1 MQDHIKQVLS
11 AVLFSPGMATVLL
24 IVIYLSFISL
34 GLPDSVLGTAWPLM
48 YLDLGASVSM
58 AGLINTAVALCTV
71 VSSLFSQRLIK
82 RLGTWCVTVISIALT
97 FSALYLFSF
106 SRSMASMLLFSV
118 PLGLGAGTI
127 DTALNNYVAKHYSAM
142 QMNFLHAFWGI
153 GTVIAPSMLSVFFST
168 GRTWREGYIVLAVIQ
183 TVIALIVVLSKPL
196 WKEESGENRT
206 DEMMK
211 QDGRVYSVPQ
221 LLRVRGAAFSCL
233 AFTFYTCEGVTILWM
248 ASYLV
253 VGKQLD
259 AATAASISSMIY
271 IGISTGRIATAFI
284 ANRVSGKRMIQ
295 LSQAFIILSII
306 VLMLTSRL
314 ELLYIVVFILGFSFG
329 PVYPAMVKQTVSY
342 FRPEYSV
349 GIISMQMCFNYI
361 GNMFIPPLY
370 GALTSLF
377 GRQDLLPF
385 YLLVLV
391 LLQTACTT
399 AKNRLCRK
407 QQPEI

>member
-11 AVLFSPGMATVLL
+11 AVLFSPSMATVLL

-233 AFTFYTCEGVTILWM
+233 AFTFYTFEGVTILWM

-253 VGKQLD
+253 FGKQLD

-284 ANRVSGKRMIQ
+284 ANKVSGKRMIQ

-399 AKNRLCRK
+399 AKNRLCGR
-407 QQPEI
+407 

>member
-168 GRTWREGYIVLAVIQ
+168 GRTWREGYIMLAVIQ

-233 AFTFYTCEGVTILWM
+233 AFTFYTFEGVTILWM

-253 VGKQLD
+253 FGKQLD

-399 AKNRLCRK
+399 AKNRLCGR
-407 QQPEI
+407 

>member
-233 AFTFYTCEGVTILWM
+233 AFTFYTFEGVTILWM

-253 VGKQLD
+253 FGKQLD

-284 ANRVSGKRMIQ
+284 ANKVSGKRMIQ

-399 AKNRLCRK
+399 AKNRLCGR
-407 QQPEI
+407 

>member
-58 AGLINTAVALCTV
+58 AGFINTAVALCTV

-206 DEMMK
+206 DEMIK

-233 AFTFYTCEGVTILWM
+233 AFTFYTFEGVTILWM

-253 VGKQLD
+253 FGKQLD

-399 AKNRLCRK
+399 AKNRLCGR
-407 QQPEI
+407 

>member
-106 SRSMASMLLFSV
+106 SRSMASMLFFSV

-196 WKEESGENRT
+196 WKEEDGENRT

-221 LLRVRGAAFSCL
+221 LLRVKGAAFSCL
-233 AFTFYTCEGVTILWM
+233 AFTFYTFEGVTILWM

-253 VGKQLD
+253 FGKQLD

-399 AKNRLCRK
+399 AKNRLCGR
-407 QQPEI
+407 

>member
-1 MQDHIKQVLS
+1 MQDLIKQVLS

-58 AGLINTAVALCTV
+58 AGFINTAVALCTV

-183 TVIALIVVLSKPL
+183 TVIAIIVVLSKPL

-233 AFTFYTCEGVTILWM
+233 AFTFYTFEGVTILWM

-253 VGKQLD
+253 FGKQLD

-399 AKNRLCRK
+399 AKNRLCGR
-407 QQPEI
+407 

>member
-58 AGLINTAVALCTV
+58 AGFINTAVALCTV

-196 WKEESGENRT
+196 WKEENGENRT

-233 AFTFYTCEGVTILWM
+233 AFTFYTFEGVTILWM

-253 VGKQLD
+253 FGKQLD

-399 AKNRLCRK
+399 AKNRLCGR
-407 QQPEI
+407 

>member
-1 MQDHIKQVLS
+1 
-11 AVLFSPGMATVLL
+11 MATVLL

-97 FSALYLFSF
+97 LSALYLFSF

-211 QDGRVYSVPQ
+211 QDGRVYTVPQ

-233 AFTFYTCEGVTILWM
+233 AFTFYTFEGVTILWM

-253 VGKQLD
+253 FGKQLD

-399 AKNRLCRK
+399 AKNRLCGR
-407 QQPEI
+407 

>member
-196 WKEESGENRT
+196 WKEEDGENRT

-233 AFTFYTCEGVTILWM
+233 AFTFYTFEGVTILWM

-253 VGKQLD
+253 FGKQLD

-399 AKNRLCRK
+399 AKNRLCGR
-407 QQPEI
+407 

>member
-233 AFTFYTCEGVTILWM
+233 AFTFYTFEGVTILWM

-253 VGKQLD
+253 FGKQLD

-399 AKNRLCRK
+399 AKNRLCGR
-407 QQPEI
+407 

>member
-11 AVLFSPGMATVLL
+11 AVLSSPGMATVLL

-58 AGLINTAVALCTV
+58 AGFINTAIALCTV

-233 AFTFYTCEGVTILWM
+233 AFTFYTFEGVTILWM

-253 VGKQLD
+253 FGKQLD

-284 ANRVSGKRMIQ
+284 ANRVSGKWMIQ

-399 AKNRLCRK
+399 AKNRLCGR
-407 QQPEI
+407 

>member
-1 MQDHIKQVLS
+1 MQDHIKQVLY

-206 DEMMK
+206 DEMIK

-233 AFTFYTCEGVTILWM
+233 AFTFYTFEGVTILWM

-253 VGKQLD
+253 FGKQLD

-284 ANRVSGKRMIQ
+284 ANKVSGKRMIQ

-399 AKNRLCRK
+399 AKNRLCGR
-407 QQPEI
+407 

>member
-196 WKEESGENRT
+196 WKEEDGENRT

-233 AFTFYTCEGVTILWM
+233 AFTFYTFEGVTILWM

-253 VGKQLD
+253 FGKQLD

-377 GRQDLLPF
+377 GRQDLLPI

-399 AKNRLCRK
+399 AKNRLCGR
-407 QQPEI
+407 

>member
-58 AGLINTAVALCTV
+58 AGFINTAVALCTV

-97 FSALYLFSF
+97 FSVLYLFSF

-233 AFTFYTCEGVTILWM
+233 AFTFYTFEGVTILWM

-253 VGKQLD
+253 FGKQLD

-399 AKNRLCRK
+399 AKNRLCGR
-407 QQPEI
+407 

>member
-233 AFTFYTCEGVTILWM
+233 AFTFYTFEGVTILWM

-253 VGKQLD
+253 FGKQLD

-271 IGISTGRIATAFI
+271 IGISTGRIAT
-284 ANRVSGKRMIQ
+284 
-295 LSQAFIILSII
+295 AFIILSII

-399 AKNRLCRK
+399 AKNRLCGR
-407 QQPEI
+407 

>member
-1 MQDHIKQVLS
+1 MQDLIKQVLS

-206 DEMMK
+206 DEMIK

-233 AFTFYTCEGVTILWM
+233 AFTFYTFEGVTILWM

-253 VGKQLD
+253 FGKQLD

-399 AKNRLCRK
+399 AKNRLCGR
-407 QQPEI
+407 

>member
-233 AFTFYTCEGVTILWM
+233 AFTFYTFEGVTILWM

-253 VGKQLD
+253 FGKQLD

-314 ELLYIVVFILGFSFG
+314 ELLYIVVFVLGFSFG

-399 AKNRLCRK
+399 AKNRLCGR
-407 QQPEI
+407 

>member
-1 MQDHIKQVLS
+1 
-11 AVLFSPGMATVLL
+11 MATVLL

-58 AGLINTAVALCTV
+58 AGFINTAVALCTV

-221 LLRVRGAAFSCL
+221 LLKVRGAAFSCL
-233 AFTFYTCEGVTILWM
+233 AFTFYTFEGVTILWM

-253 VGKQLD
+253 FGKQLD

-361 GNMFIPPLY
+361 GNMLIPPLY

-399 AKNRLCRK
+399 AKNRLCGR
-407 QQPEI
+407 

>member
-1 MQDHIKQVLS
+1 MQNRIKQVLY

-24 IVIYLSFISL
+24 IIIYLSFISL

-48 YLDLGASVSM
+48 HADLGASVSM

-71 VSSLFSQRLIK
+71 VSSLFSQRLIR

-106 SRSMASMLLFSV
+106 SRCMASMLLFSV

-206 DEMMK
+206 DEMIK

-233 AFTFYTCEGVTILWM
+233 AFTFYTFESVTILWM

-253 VGKQLD
+253 FGKQLD

-399 AKNRLCRK
+399 AKNRLCGR
-407 QQPEI
+407 

>member
-58 AGLINTAVALCTV
+58 AGFINTAVALCTV

-82 RLGTWCVTVISIALT
+82 RLGTWCVTVTSIALT
-97 FSALYLFSF
+97 
-106 SRSMASMLLFSV
+106 SMLLFSV

-196 WKEESGENRT
+196 WKEEDGENRT

-233 AFTFYTCEGVTILWM
+233 AFTFYTFEGVTILWM

-253 VGKQLD
+253 FGKQLD

-399 AKNRLCRK
+399 AKNRLCGR
-407 QQPEI
+407 